1 MSMKT
6 LYESE
11 THLKPSGDAKG
22 MRQKEALGARRGES
36 EPLFQQKKTAYSFL
50 PHTLRGSFEISFREQ
65 IQLRG
70 FTLIEAMIA
79 VSILALAVAGPL
91 FGADR
96 AIVAAE
102 GARYQ
107 LTASYLAQEGV
118 EYVRAMRDDE
128 YLLAYQAGGT
138 NTSSAAWTDF
148 LTGTDSAAITQCR
161 SMTCTLDPTLPMGT
175 GSGFSLSPCTGSAC
189 TPLYLANNGTTNYYT
204 EQSGNGAVLQPF
216 TRTIQA
222 FTVSS
227 TEERIV
233 STVTWSFHGIP
244 YTVTVM
250 DHLTSWQ

>member
-1 MSMKT
+1 MKT
-6 LYESE
+6 FHEPE
-11 THLKPSGDAKG
+11 THPDSPLGYATERSTPSFCAQKAARTRPVGLRKPLSAAYLSRGCE
-22 MRQKEALGARRGES
+22 RLEAGLGERS
-36 EPLFQQKKTAYSFL
+36 
-50 PHTLRGSFEISFREQ
+50 
-65 IQLRG
+65 QLRG

-161 SMTCTLDPTLPMGT
+161 SMTCTLDPALPMGT
-175 GSGFSLSPCTGSAC
+175 GSGFSLNPCTGSAC
-189 TPLYLANNGTTNYYT
+189 TPLYLANNGTTNYDT
-204 EQSGNGAVLQPF
+204 EQSGNGAILQPF

-233 STVTWSFHGIP
+233 SIVSWNFHGIP
-244 YTVTVM
+244 YTVTVI

>member
-1 MSMKT
+1 M
-6 LYESE
+6 
-11 THLKPSGDAKG
+11 G
-22 MRQKEALGARRGES
+22 
-36 EPLFQQKKTAYSFL
+36 
-50 PHTLRGSFEISFREQ
+50 FREQ
-65 IQLRG
+65 NIFRG

-79 VSILALAVAGPL
+79 VTILALAVAGPL
-91 FGADR
+91 FGANR

-128 YLLAYQAGGT
+128 YLLAYQAGGA

-161 SMTCTLDPTLPMGT
+161 SMTCTLDPALPMGT
-175 GSGFSLSPCTGSAC
+175 GSGFSLNPCSGSAC

-222 FTVSS
+222 ITVSS

-233 STVTWSFHGIP
+233 SIVSWSFHGIP
-244 YTVTVM
+244 YTVTVI
-250 DHLTSWQ
+250 DHLTPWQ